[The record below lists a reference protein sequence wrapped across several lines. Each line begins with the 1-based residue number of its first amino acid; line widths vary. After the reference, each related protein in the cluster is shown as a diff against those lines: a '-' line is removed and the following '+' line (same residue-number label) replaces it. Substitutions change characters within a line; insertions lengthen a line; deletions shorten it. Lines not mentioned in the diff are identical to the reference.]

1 MRHSR
6 PHSCEDESRDIP
18 AKSTR
23 GPAGTKHRG
32 ADIAGLEDRSSSPAG
47 GGILRKLLLV
57 VAAACLLM
65 GVTGCKKLEARMLM
79 KKANESYRAERY
91 EDAIAAYEKVI
102 AIDPW
107 WADAYRNSAL
117 SNLALYQPGSLHEK
131 DVKYSEQA
139 IMKFRRYLQFV
150 PNDERTEDLLMDTYM
165 KTQRYEEAAN
175 FFKEKLKK
183 DSQNSRVLQTIGMI
197 YAKASNFEEARKWF
211 KARAEAD
218 RKNPEAWY
226 SLGVLEWERV
236 FRGSELTVEEKR
248 ALIEEGM
255 NALQE
260 AVKLRNDYF
269 EAYSYI
275 NLLWR
280 QKALTET
287 DPEQAQKDMQQ
298 ADINMKTALRLRNEQ
313 MKKGT

>member
-1 MRHSR
+1 
-6 PHSCEDESRDIP
+6 
-18 AKSTR
+18 
-23 GPAGTKHRG
+23 
-32 ADIAGLEDRSSSPAG
+32 LEGGSAFTAG
-47 GGILRKLLLV
+47 GVIVRKLTLFL
-57 VAAACLLM
+57 ASACLLM
-65 GVTGCKKLEARMLM
+65 SVTGCKKLEARMLM
-79 KKANESYRAERY
+79 KKANESYRAEKY
-91 EDAIAAYEKVI
+91 EDAIATYEKVI
-102 AIDPW
+102 TVDPW
-107 WADAYRNSAL
+107 WADAYRNAAL

-183 DSQNSRVLQTIGMI
+183 DPKNSRVLQTIGMI

-236 FRGSELTVEEKR
+236 FRTSELTVEEKR
-248 ALIEEGM
+248 ALIDEGM

-260 AVKLRNDYF
+260 AVKLRPDYF

-287 DPEQAQKDMQQ
+287 DPELAQKDMQQ
-298 ADINMKTALRLRNEQ
+298 AEINLKTALRFRNEQ

>member
-1 MRHSR
+1 MRSGMLCFGTEG
-6 PHSCEDESRDIP
+6 PGQDGKP
-18 AKSTR
+18 AFPAR
-23 GPAGTKHRG
+23 GGT
-32 ADIAGLEDRSSSPAG
+32 
-47 GGILRKLLLV
+47 LRKLAWVLV
-57 VAAACLLM
+57 AACLLM
-65 GVTGCKKLEARMLM
+65 SATGCKKLEARMLM
-79 KKANESYRAERY
+79 KKANDSYRAERY
-91 EDAIAAYEKVI
+91 EEAIAAYQKVI
-102 AIDPW
+102 AVDPW

-131 DVKYSEQA
+131 DIKYSEQA
-139 IMKFRRYLQFV
+139 ITMFRRYLQFV

-183 DSQNSRVLQTIGMI
+183 DPKNSRVLQTIGMI
-197 YAKASNFEEARKWF
+197 YAKAANFEEARKWF

-280 QKALTET
+280 QKALIES
-287 DPEQAQKDMQQ
+287 DPEVAQKDMQQ
-298 ADINMKTALRLRNEQ
+298 AEINMKTALRLRNEQ